1 MRIDQLEASCKTEEK
16 RSNQEIEN
24 LRMHSRE
31 LADNVDNYRN
41 ERDSV
46 RQELDELRTAYNVQE
61 ETMRRVI
68 IINNNFINF
77 NHHVPN
83 WQLL

>member
-1 MRIDQLEASCKTEEK
+1 MRIDQLKASTKAEEK

-24 LRMHSRE
+24 LRIQSRE
-31 LADNVDNYRN
+31 LAESVDNYKN

-68 IINNNFINF
+68 IL
-77 NHHVPN
+77 
-83 WQLL
+83 Q